1 MAEHTPDPEQTKES
15 TDALNE
21 QNDTLAQ
28 TQEQLE
34 RNKKA
39 VLELDAAIADLE
51 ESQQNLTQR
60 QKDQNQAVRDAELA
74 YQDARAE
81 LVKLKQEGKNTD
93 EATKKLT
100 ESFKQLQGARGIQG
114 ATEAV
119 TEFNKSLGNSLG
131 NFAQA
136 TLGINTSNN
145 SISNLIGSLGNA
157 GNEAGTMSDIFKTSM
172 GSMLNKANVFAQGA
186 QVAFG
191 VAEGVFKKFTEA
203 ALLAQKT
210 TEDLSVSLIRDLGIA
225 TNQKQVQG
233 LLALAQ
239 SSGDANITFGKL
251 GEAAAKLSQA
261 TAGVFGNVLE
271 TRKEMIKFTA
281 EMTGLGVSTDSTAEL
296 FGNFGKIIQGGGEFR
311 IKEATKAAVGLARQ
325 FGVSSDAMVKKLAG
339 LSESLAQFGDNSIK
353 IGMNVLRLAGNLKIS
368 EQSIVK
374 FGESFEYFP
383 DALKKANDLNLVFG
397 RSVVSGRQLFQMMN
411 DGTMGPGEAFSSLL
425 RNIAPEIDAA
435 FAKSPS
441 KVRAFANAMGLSR
454 TEAQRLANEISV
466 SGGNL
471 DQVLNKNIE
480 TLKERNRVQATYSSL
495 QEKIVKFQEQF
506 ARSIE
511 PLANVLGQMLD
522 YLNEMPIGTLQTIA
536 TILGVAASAI
546 GGALAGAAI
555 GALGGP
561 IGAGV
566 GALAGLGAGITGAGA
581 IAAFSETPS
590 VNDAIVQDGKV
601 TSFNPDDRAILAK
614 PNGPIA
620 QALEMPV
627 TTAPAPARTGADSL
641 ELKVDLF
648 GERLVDKM
656 VSLVADGLNNRKALN
671 DIIAGRT

>member
-1 MAEHTPDPEQTKES
+1 MAEHTPDPEKVKES
-15 TDALNE
+15 TDALS
-21 QNDTLAQ
+21 QS
-28 TQEQLE
+28 QEQLE
-34 RNKKA
+34 RNKQA

-51 ESQQNLTQR
+51 ETQQNLTDR
-60 QKDQNQAVRDAELA
+60 QKEQNQAVRDAELA
-74 YQDARAE
+74 YQEARVQ
-81 LVKLKQEGKNTD
+81 LVKLKQEDKDTTA
-93 EATKKLT
+93 ATEELT
-100 ESFKQLQGARGIQG
+100 KAFQKLQGARGVQG
-114 ATEAV
+114 ATKAFEQLGS
-119 TEFNKSLGNSLG
+119 SLGNTVGS
-131 NFAQA
+131 FAQA
-136 TLGINTSNN
+136 TLGINSTNN
-145 SISNLIGSLGNA
+145 SISGLISALSDAGS
-157 GNEAGTMSDIFKTSM
+157 EAGGVKKAFGTAMSSMFTS
-172 GSMLNKANVFAQGA
+172 ANVFSKGA

-191 VAEGVFKKFTEA
+191 VAEGVLKKFGES
-203 ALLAQKT
+203 ALMAQKT
-210 TEDLSVSLIRDLGIA
+210 TEDLSQTLIRDLGIA
-225 TNQKQVQG
+225 TDQKQVQG

-239 SSGDANITFGKL
+239 SSGDANVTFGKL
-251 GEAAAKLSQA
+251 GEAAAKLSEA
-261 TAGVFGNVLE
+261 TGGVFGNILK
-271 TRKEMIKFTA
+271 TRKEMIMFTG
-281 EMTGLGVSTDSTAEL
+281 EMTGLGVGTDSTAEM

-311 IKEATKAAVGLARQ
+311 IKEATKAAVNLARQ
-325 FGVSSDAMVKKLAG
+325 FGVSSDSMVKKLAG
-339 LSESLAQFGDNSIK
+339 LSESLAQFGDNSLA
-353 IGMNVLRLAGNLKIS
+353 IGTNVLRIASNLKIS

-383 DALKKANDLNLVFG
+383 DALQKANDLNLVFG
-397 RSVVSGRQLFQMMN
+397 RSVVSGRQLCQMMN

-425 RNIAPEIDAA
+425 RNLAPEIDSA

-441 KVRAFANAMGLSR
+441 KVRAFANAMGITR

-466 SGGNL
+466 AGGNM

-522 YLNEMPIGTLQTIA
+522 YLNSMPVGTLQTLA
-536 TILGVAASAI
+536 AVLGVVASAI

-566 GALAGLGAGITGAGA
+566 GALAGLGAGLTGAA
-581 IAAFSETPS
+581 AVAAFSKTPS

-601 TSFNPDDRAILAK
+601 TPFNPNDRAILAK

-620 QALEMPV
+620 QALEMPA
-627 TTAPAPARTGADSL
+627 TFGGGGAGGPDSL

-656 VSLVADGLNNRKALN
+656 VSLVADGLDNRKALN
-671 DIIAGRT
+671 DIVAGRV

>member
-1 MAEHTPDPEQTKES
+1 MAEHTPDPEKVKES
-15 TDALNE
+15 TDALS
-21 QNDTLAQ
+21 QS
-28 TQEQLE
+28 QEQLE
-34 RNKKA
+34 RNKQA

-51 ESQQNLTQR
+51 ETQQNLTDR
-60 QKDQNQAVRDAELA
+60 QKEQNQAVRDAELA
-74 YQDARAE
+74 YQEARVQ
-81 LVKLKQEGKNTD
+81 LVKLKQEDKDTTA
-93 EATKKLT
+93 ATEELT
-100 ESFKQLQGARGIQG
+100 KAFQKLQGARGVQG
-114 ATEAV
+114 ATKAFEQLGS
-119 TEFNKSLGNSLG
+119 SLGNTVGS
-131 NFAQA
+131 FAQA
-136 TLGINTSNN
+136 TLGINSTNN
-145 SISNLIGSLGNA
+145 SISGLISALSDAGS
-157 GNEAGTMSDIFKTSM
+157 EAGGVKKAFGTAMSSMFTS
-172 GSMLNKANVFAQGA
+172 ANVFSKGA

-191 VAEGVFKKFTEA
+191 VAEGVLKKFGES
-203 ALLAQKT
+203 ALMAQKT
-210 TEDLSVSLIRDLGIA
+210 TEDLSQTLIRDLGIA
-225 TNQKQVQG
+225 TDQKQVQG

-239 SSGDANITFGKL
+239 SSGDANVTFGKL
-251 GEAAAKLSQA
+251 GEAAAKLSEA
-261 TAGVFGNVLE
+261 TGGVFGNILK
-271 TRKEMIKFTA
+271 TRKEMIMFTG
-281 EMTGLGVSTDSTAEL
+281 EMTGLGVGTDSTAEM

-311 IKEATKAAVGLARQ
+311 IKEATKAAVNLARQ
-325 FGVSSDAMVKKLAG
+325 FGVSSDSMVKKLAG
-339 LSESLAQFGDNSIK
+339 LSESLAQFGDNSLA
-353 IGMNVLRLAGNLKIS
+353 IGTNVLRIASNLKIS

-383 DALKKANDLNLVFG
+383 DALQKANDLNLVFG

-425 RNIAPEIDAA
+425 RNLAPEIDSA

-441 KVRAFANAMGLSR
+441 KVRAFANAMGITR

-466 SGGNL
+466 AGGNM

-522 YLNEMPIGTLQTIA
+522 YLNSMPVGTLQTLA
-536 TILGVAASAI
+536 AVLGVVASAI

-566 GALAGLGAGITGAGA
+566 GALAGLGAGLTGAA
-581 IAAFSETPS
+581 AVAAFSKTPS

-601 TSFNPDDRAILAK
+601 TPFNPNDRAILAK

-620 QALEMPV
+620 QALEMPA
-627 TTAPAPARTGADSL
+627 TFGGGGAGGPDSL

-656 VSLVADGLNNRKALN
+656 VSLVADGLDNRKALN
-671 DIIAGRT
+671 DIVAGRV

>member
-1 MAEHTPDPEQTKES
+1 MAEHTPDPEKVKES
-15 TDALNE
+15 TDALS
-21 QNDTLAQ
+21 QS
-28 TQEQLE
+28 QEQLE
-34 RNKKA
+34 RNKQA

-51 ESQQNLTQR
+51 ETQQNLTDR
-60 QKDQNQAVRDAELA
+60 QKEQNQAVRDAELA
-74 YQDARAE
+74 YQEARVQ
-81 LVKLKQEGKNTD
+81 LVKLKQEDKDTTD
-93 EATKKLT
+93 ATEELT
-100 ESFKQLQGARGIQG
+100 KAFQKLQGARGVQG
-114 ATEAV
+114 ATKAFEQ
-119 TEFNKSLGNSLG
+119 LGSSVGNTVG

-136 TLGINTSNN
+136 TLGINSTNN
-145 SISNLIGSLGNA
+145 SISGLISALSDAGS
-157 GNEAGTMSDIFKTSM
+157 EAGGVKKAFGTAMSSMFTS
-172 GSMLNKANVFAQGA
+172 ANVFSKGA

-191 VAEGVFKKFTEA
+191 VAEGVLKKFGES
-203 ALLAQKT
+203 ALMAQKT
-210 TEDLSVSLIRDLGIA
+210 TEDLSQTLIRDLGIA
-225 TNQKQVQG
+225 TDQKQVQG

-239 SSGDANITFGKL
+239 SSGDANVTFGKL
-251 GEAAAKLSQA
+251 GEAAAKLSEA
-261 TAGVFGNVLE
+261 TGGVFGNILK
-271 TRKEMIKFTA
+271 TRKEMIMFTG
-281 EMTGLGVSTDSTAEL
+281 EMTGLGVGTDSTAEM

-311 IKEATKAAVGLARQ
+311 IKEATKAAVNLARQ
-325 FGVSSDAMVKKLAG
+325 FGVSSDSMVKKLAG
-339 LSESLAQFGDNSIK
+339 LSESLAQFGDNSLA
-353 IGMNVLRLAGNLKIS
+353 IGTNVLRIASNLKIS

-383 DALKKANDLNLVFG
+383 DALQKANDLNLVFG

-425 RNIAPEIDAA
+425 RNLAPEIDSA

-441 KVRAFANAMGLSR
+441 KVRAFANAMGITR

-466 SGGNL
+466 AGGNM

-522 YLNEMPIGTLQTIA
+522 YLNSMPVGTLQTLA
-536 TILGVAASAI
+536 AVLGVVASAI

-566 GALAGLGAGITGAGA
+566 GALAGLGAGLTGAA
-581 IAAFSETPS
+581 AVAAFSKTPS

-601 TSFNPDDRAILAK
+601 TPFNPNDRAILAK

-620 QALEMPV
+620 QALEMPA
-627 TTAPAPARTGADSL
+627 TFGGGGAGGPDSL

-656 VSLVADGLNNRKALN
+656 VSLVADGLDNRKALN
-671 DIIAGRT
+671 DIVAGRV

>member
-1 MAEHTPDPEQTKES
+1 MAEHTPDPEKVKES
-15 TDALNE
+15 TDALS
-21 QNDTLAQ
+21 QS
-28 TQEQLE
+28 QEQLE
-34 RNKKA
+34 RNKQA

-51 ESQQNLTQR
+51 ETQQNLTDR
-60 QKDQNQAVRDAELA
+60 QKEQNQAVRDAELA
-74 YQDARAE
+74 YQEARVQ
-81 LVKLKQEGKNTD
+81 LVKLKQEDKDTTA
-93 EATKKLT
+93 ATEELT
-100 ESFKQLQGARGIQG
+100 KAFQKLQGARGVQG
-114 ATEAV
+114 ATKAFEQLGS
-119 TEFNKSLGNSLG
+119 SLGNTVGS
-131 NFAQA
+131 FAQA
-136 TLGINTSNN
+136 TLGINSTNN
-145 SISNLIGSLGNA
+145 SISGLISALSDAGS
-157 GNEAGTMSDIFKTSM
+157 EAGGVKKAFGTAMSSMFTS
-172 GSMLNKANVFAQGA
+172 ANVFSKGA

-191 VAEGVFKKFTEA
+191 VAEGVLKKFGES
-203 ALLAQKT
+203 ALMAQKT
-210 TEDLSVSLIRDLGIA
+210 TEDLSQTLIRDLGIA
-225 TNQKQVQG
+225 TDQKQVQG

-239 SSGDANITFGKL
+239 SSGDANVTFGKL
-251 GEAAAKLSQA
+251 GEAAAKLSEA
-261 TAGVFGNVLE
+261 TGGVFGNILK
-271 TRKEMIKFTA
+271 TRKEMIMFTG
-281 EMTGLGVSTDSTAEL
+281 EMTGLGVGTDSTAEM

-311 IKEATKAAVGLARQ
+311 IKEATKAAVNLARQ
-325 FGVSSDAMVKKLAG
+325 FGVSSDSMVKKLAG
-339 LSESLAQFGDNSIK
+339 LSESLAQFGDNSLA
-353 IGMNVLRLAGNLKIS
+353 IGTNVLRIASNLKIS

-383 DALKKANDLNLVFG
+383 DALQKANDLNLVFG

-411 DGTMGPGEAFSSLL
+411 DWTMGPGEAFSSLL
-425 RNIAPEIDAA
+425 RNLAPEIDSA

-441 KVRAFANAMGLSR
+441 KVRAFANAMGITR

-466 SGGNL
+466 AGGNM

-522 YLNEMPIGTLQTIA
+522 YLNSMPVGTLQTLA
-536 TILGVAASAI
+536 AVLGVVASAI

-566 GALAGLGAGITGAGA
+566 GALAGLGAGLTGAA
-581 IAAFSETPS
+581 AVAAFSKTPS

-601 TSFNPDDRAILAK
+601 TPFNPNDRAILAK

-620 QALEMPV
+620 QALEMPA
-627 TTAPAPARTGADSL
+627 TFGGGGAGGPDSL

-656 VSLVADGLNNRKALN
+656 VSLVADGLDNRKALN
-671 DIIAGRT
+671 DIVAGRV

>member
-15 TDALNE
+15 TDALKE
-21 QNDTLAQ
+21 QNDALAQ

-39 VLELDAAIADLE
+39 ILELDNITTKLVE
-51 ESQQNLTQR
+51 TQQNLTDR
-60 QKDQNQAVRDAELA
+60 QKEQNQAVRDAEIA
-74 YQDARAE
+74 YQEARVQ
-81 LVKLKQEGKNTD
+81 LVKLKQEDKDTTA
-93 EATKKLT
+93 ATEELT
-100 ESFKQLQGARGIQG
+100 KAFKELQGARGVQG
-114 ATEAV
+114 ASQAFEQ
-119 TEFNKSLGNSLG
+119 LGNSLGNTVG

-145 SISNLIGSLGNA
+145 SISNLIGSLGDVGVNA
-157 GNEAGTMSDIFKTSM
+157 GSMSDIFKTSM
-172 GSMLNKANVFAQGA
+172 GSMLNKANVFAKGA
-186 QVAFG
+186 EVAFG
-191 VAEGVFKKFTEA
+191 VAEGIFKKFTEA
-203 ALLAQKT
+203 TLMAQKT
-210 TEDLSVSLIRDLGIA
+210 TEDLSVSLIRDLGVA

-239 SSGDANITFGKL
+239 SSGDANVTFGKL
-251 GEAAAKLSQA
+251 SEAAAKLSEA
-261 TAGVFGNVLE
+261 TAGVFGNVLQ
-271 TRKEMIKFTA
+271 TRKEMIMFTG
-281 EMTGLGVSTDSTAEL
+281 EMTGLGVSTDSTAEM

-311 IKEATKAAVGLARQ
+311 IKEATKAAVNLARQ
-325 FGVSSDAMVKKLAG
+325 FGVSSDSMVKKLAG
-339 LSESLAQFGDNSIK
+339 LSESLAQFGDNSLA
-353 IGMNVLRLAGNLKIS
+353 IGTNVLRIASNLKIS

-383 DALKKANDLNLVFG
+383 DALQKANDLNLVFG

-441 KVRAFANAMGLSR
+441 KVRAFANAMGISR

-466 SGGNL
+466 AGGNM

-495 QEKIVKFQEQF
+495 QEKIVKFQEKF

-522 YLNEMPIGTLQTIA
+522 YLNEMPIGTLQTLATVLGIA
-536 TILGVAASAI
+536 ATAI
-546 GGALAGAAI
+546 AGALAGAAI

-561 IGAGV
+561 IGMGI
-566 GALAGLGAGITGAGA
+566 GFLTGLGGGIIGAGA
-581 IAAFSETPS
+581 VAAFSDTPS

-601 TSFNPDDRAILAK
+601 TPFNPDDRAILAK

-627 TTAPAPARTGADSL
+627 ATGGAAAAGPDSL

-656 VSLVADGLNNRKALN
+656 VSLVADGLDNRKALN
-671 DIIAGRT
+671 DIVAGRV